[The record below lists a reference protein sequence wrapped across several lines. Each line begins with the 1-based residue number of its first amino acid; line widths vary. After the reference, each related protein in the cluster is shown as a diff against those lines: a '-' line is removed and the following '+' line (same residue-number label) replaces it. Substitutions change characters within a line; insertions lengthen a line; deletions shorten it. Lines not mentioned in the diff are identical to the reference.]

1 MPELSAGVAGRPFP
15 PKNGNPIKSGS
26 EDFLGVNPRYTPRF
40 AATQGLQEGLRQ
52 RKARKRNLPV
62 LRFSEVKTD
71 VYFKASLAE
80 ADCCRE
86 MVVCEVGGGR
96 KTTKFDRSLKN
107 VS

>member
-1 MPELSAGVAGRPFP
+1 MAAARRKEISL
-15 PKNGNPIKSGS
+15 
-26 EDFLGVNPRYTPRF
+26 LGVVRRF
-40 AATQGLQEGLRQ
+40 
-52 RKARKRNLPV
+52 
-62 LRFSEVKTD
+62 KTD

-80 ADCCRE
+80 VDCCRE